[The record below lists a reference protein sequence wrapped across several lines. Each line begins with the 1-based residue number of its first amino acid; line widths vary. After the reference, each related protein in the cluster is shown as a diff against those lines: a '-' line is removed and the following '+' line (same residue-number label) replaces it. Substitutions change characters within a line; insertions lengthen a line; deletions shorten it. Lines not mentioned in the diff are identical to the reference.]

1 MSNRIQPIYI
11 FLTLIGLVLICNGCT
26 TSLLVSSATAA
37 PSGATYMSGS
47 GGTIESYQAVTFED
61 TIKATRAAAEI
72 LSLEVKQEQVDAD
85 RVSFQYADNGDR
97 RVNIVIEQ
105 RTATLTYL
113 KVTTG
118 MFGDHGLGRI
128 LTRQILLE
136 ISDAGDLLE

>member
-1 MSNRIQPIYI
+1 MSNRIKPIYI

-37 PSGATYMSGS
+37 PSGATHMSGS

-61 TIKATRAAAEI
+61 TIKAARAAAEI

>member
-37 PSGATYMSGS
+37 PSGATHMSGS

-61 TIKATRAAAEI
+61 TITATRAAAEI

>member
-1 MSNRIQPIYI
+1 
-11 FLTLIGLVLICNGCT
+11 
-26 TSLLVSSATAA
+26 
-37 PSGATYMSGS
+37 
-47 GGTIESYQAVTFED
+47 
-61 TIKATRAAAEI
+61 
-72 LSLEVKQEQVDAD
+72 LEVKQEEIDAD

-97 RVNIVIEQ
+97 WVNIVIEQ